1 MKYRLFVSSTLSAAI
16 FKIYVEELK
25 KIGAGMY
32 FFGMLNLSST
42 YSEGNM
48 WIQNELIERKLV
60 QKLVE
65 ECIGMLDFSSTYRKG
80 KYGSRM
86 NWLKEDLLEYL

>member
-25 KIGAGMY
+25 KISGGMY
-32 FFGMLNLSST
+32 FFGMLNL
-42 YSEGNM
+42 
-48 WIQNELIERKLV
+48 
-60 QKLVE
+60 
-65 ECIGMLDFSSTYRKG
+65 SSTYRKG

-86 NWLKEDLLEYL
+86 NWLKENLCKYLQEGKVIKWNKIVKKM